1 MFCGLE
7 RQSSEARSHLSTR
20 GIALAAVAIA
30 SIALVGCGEQ
40 IDPTRLAVFPAK
52 GQISFKG
59 QAPVGASIVLFPKTT
74 APKGS
79 DAPLVCPRGRVQT
92 DGTFALTS
100 YKADDGAPAGEYSVT
115 LEWHKL
121 VKAPDGQ
128 PDLGPNLLPAQF
140 SRPEKSPLV
149 VKIAAGTN
157 TLPPIVLK

>member
-1 MFCGLE
+1 MFCSLE
-7 RQSSEARSHLSTR
+7 HESITAPPHLPIRQVALATFVITS
-20 GIALAAVAIA
+20 IALA
-30 SIALVGCGEQ
+30 GCGEQ
-40 IDPTRLAVFPAK
+40 TDPTRLQVFPAK

-59 QAPVGASIVLFPKTT
+59 QSPVGASVVLFPKTA

-79 DAPLVCPRGRVQT
+79 DAPLVCPRGRVQS

-149 VKIAAGTN
+149 VKIAAGAN
-157 TLPPIVLK
+157 TLAPIVLK